1 MTITA
6 TISFELSEEQLEL
19 LSKLSYDGGAEYM
32 NPEWPSL
39 EDFRLQEEY
48 MNITEEEYLINNYG
62 GTLYSMYEL
71 ESMGL
76 VCSYGERL
84 PVYELSDVGRQLLK
98 KHTIIDDQISKLSE
112 EQFKHINDLSNF
124 THE

>member
-6 TISFELSEEQLEL
+6 TISFELSEEQWDL
-19 LSKLSYDGGAEYM
+19 LNKLQKDGAAEYM